1 MFEECRLEGT
11 FTLSSGRKSTVFY
24 DFDLLSP
31 REAAEY
37 VQQLIQQIPKEVIRA
52 ANFIACPA
60 IGGIVPATFFAFA
73 ADKRLVI
80 VDKDGKLRGP
90 EFQAG
95 KYLIID
101 DVITSF
107 QAANRVRNALP
118 GMEAL
123 GVAAYVFR
131 GTWEDLKKQ
140 DYPAFYLARKESEEE

>member
-31 REAAEY
+31 REAAVY
-37 VQQLIQQIPKEVIRA
+37 VEQLIQQIPKDVIRA

-60 IGGIVPATFFAFA
+60 VGGVVPGTFAAFA
-73 ADKRLVI
+73 LDKRLVI
-80 VDKDGKLRGP
+80 IDKDGKPRGP
-90 EFQAG
+90 EFKAG

-107 QAANRVRNALP
+107 QAANKVRAALP
-118 GMEAL
+118 GMEAI
-123 GVAAYVFR
+123 GVAAYIFR
-131 GTWEDLKKQ
+131 GTWADLKKQ